1 MHGSD
6 MRLRDQRIA
15 NWLWPN
21 AAHGQGGTQ
30 MGTDRVALR
39 GWTTVAMLFCFMVI
53 NFADKAVLG
62 LSALPIMREL
72 GLDHTQFGLIGASFF
87 ALFSISAVVVGFVVN
102 RVSTKWVLVGMA
114 LSWALFQL
122 PMALPLGLSALV
134 ANRMLLGLGEG
145 PAYPVALH
153 AIYKWFSNLRR
164 AVPTSIIAIGGAV
177 GAGIAAP
184 VIVFV
189 IEHYSWRSAF
199 GVLGLV
205 GLVWCAVWLFV
216 GKEGPLSA
224 EPVVAGASTYE
235 RLPYARLLTSR
246 TFVGQALVGFAAYW
260 LVSLSVVWLPA
271 YLTNGAGYTPIET
284 GWIITLPALANIL
297 LLPGICAV
305 SEKLK
310 RQGASSRAARGGVA
324 CAGLLIAGLLAF
336 ALPQVSG
343 PVLPVLCTALAFSCG
358 TSIFSLG
365 HVMIAEITP
374 TAQRGSMLAIG
385 NALATL
391 AGPLAPVL
399 MGMIVDTGVD
409 AVTGFR
415 NGFML
420 TGAAVAAVAV
430 LAAFLIDPEAD
441 RARFAAADLAS
452 DHVGAGAV
460 GA

>member
-1 MHGSD
+1 MD
-6 MRLRDQRIA
+6 
-15 NWLWPN
+15 
-21 AAHGQGGTQ
+21 
-30 MGTDRVALR
+30 TDRVALR
-39 GWTTVAMLFCFMVI
+39 GWITVAMLFCFMVI

-224 EPVVAGASTYE
+224 EPVVAGAGTYE

-246 TFVGQALVGFAAYW
+246 TFVGQALVAFAAYW

-324 CAGLLIAGLLAF
+324 CAGLLLAGLLAF

-343 PVLPVLCTALAFSCG
+343 PVLPVLCTTLAFSCG

-399 MGMIVDTGVD
+399 MGMIVDTGVN

-441 RARFAAADLAS
+441 RARFAAADLSS

-460 GA
+460 GD